1 MKFRLLFVF
10 FFPFCIIAQPQL
22 PDPSGL
28 FDDGDIPIVEITIN
42 QDNLDFILDPANKDS
57 DEEFSADFKFN
68 SSSFT
73 ADEKNI
79 GFRLRGNTSRSS
91 AKKSFK
97 VSFNSFEKG
106 RDLDGFEKLNLNGEH
121 NDPSM
126 VRSKI
131 CWDIMNSLEIPSSR
145 ANHVALYING
155 RYYGLYSNVEH
166 IDEEF
171 VEEYFGNKDGNL
183 FKCLYPADLNYKGSD
198 PNLYKEEIF
207 GRRAYELKTN
217 ESEDDYSGLANFIK
231 VLNQTTDAQFQTQL
245 EEVFDVSTFLKALA
259 VEILVAHWDNYGLNQ
274 NNYYLYENFADG
286 KFYYI
291 PFDLDNTMGVNFFDF
306 DEAERNIY
314 EWFEEGKNRPL
325 VQRVLAVEE
334 YREQFS
340 QVIYGLLNIQF
351 NPDVLIPRIN
361 EIKNLIQDAAERDT
375 YRTQDYGFSIADFND
390 SFTERLDQNH
400 VRYGLTEFV
409 TKRHQTATAQLDE
422 ITVLSFNNKTQIS
435 IYPIPSP
442 GAFTISSETPLGT
455 VKIYSLTG
463 QKVWEELMTTS
474 TLQAKTTLSSGAYLI
489 RFDNNETRKL
499 YIK

>member
-1 MKFRLLFVF
+1 VKFPLLFVF
-10 FFPFCIIAQPQL
+10 FFPLCIIAQPQL

-28 FDDGDIPIVEITIN
+28 FDDGDIPMVEITIN

-131 CWDIMNSLEIPSSR
+131 CWDIMNSLEIPSPR
-145 ANHVALYING
+145 ANHVELYINDE
-155 RYYGLYSNVEH
+155 YYGLYSNIEH

-171 VEEYFGNKDGNL
+171 IEEHFGNKSGNL
-183 FKCLYPADLNYKGSD
+183 YKCLYPADLNYKGSNQD
-198 PNLYKEEIF
+198 SYKEIIH
-207 GRRAYELKTN
+207 GRRNYELKIN
-217 ESEDDYSGLANFIK
+217 EEEDDYSRFVTFIE
-231 VLNQTTDAQFQTQL
+231 VLNQTTDAQFQAQIAGI
-245 EEVFDVSTFLKALA
+245 FDVNSFLKALA
-259 VEILVAHWDNYGLNQ
+259 VETLIAHWDNYGMNK
-274 NNYYLYENFADG
+274 NNFYLYDNPDDG

-291 PFDLDNTMGVNFFDF
+291 PFDLDNTLGIDFFNVDW
-306 DEAERNIY
+306 AEIDIY
-314 EWFEEGKNRPL
+314 SWYDQESNRPL
-325 VQRVLAVEE
+325 VKRILAIDK
-334 YREQFS
+334 YREAYS
-340 QVIYGLLNIQF
+340 QIIYGLLNDQF
-351 NPDVLIPRIN
+351 NPENLIPRIN
-361 EIKNLIQDAAERDT
+361 NLKALIQNAAERDN
-375 YRTQDYGFSIADFND
+375 YRTYDYGFSINDFND

-442 GAFTISSETPLGT
+442 GAFTISSAKPLGT
-455 VKIYSLTG
+455 VSIYSLTG
-463 QKVWEELMTTS
+463 QKVWEEIMTTS